1 MVAAGWHAVA
11 GLDVPPSPWLA
22 HAQALLC
29 VTMIDQATQI
39 AAVTEL
45 LTRGI
50 SVAVGCTS
58 VDLAKDV
65 FDQGRRLAPAEWYD
79 RTQPPLTV
87 GLDATHIALLLR
99 VRAGDDVDAA
109 ARHCHVSLRT
119 AARRL
124 SEAREV
130 LGART
135 TTAAALAL
143 GARVDALAQI
153 S

>member
-1 MVAAGWHAVA
+1 M
-11 GLDVPPSPWLA
+11 A
-22 HAQALLC
+22 HAYTLLC
-29 VTMIDQATQI
+29 VAVVEQAAQVATV
-39 AAVTEL
+39 AEL

-50 SVAVGCTS
+50 SVAAGCAS
-58 VDLAKDV
+58 VDLAKDL

-79 RTQPPLTV
+79 RARPPLTL
-87 GLDATHIALLLR
+87 GLEATHIALLLR

-124 SEAREV
+124 AEARDV

-135 TTAAALAL
+135 NTAAALAL
-143 GARVDALAQI
+143 GDRVDALARTL
-153 S
+153 